1 MEYGT
6 LIGHS
11 QSYSPYGEDA
21 SHLQF
26 SDNYF
31 ELLKKLD
38 TLKFYGAGH
47 NSVKVDDI
55 VFEVLEDPDD
65 GYRSSYGG
73 VAVTKDN
80 NEIFFRQPI
89 ADVKIRTFE
98 DGDDCLRGKD
108 SIGRYRDGIARGYQ
122 LVDIN
127 DGHVW
132 LEFGTDLHDGYY
144 PYFYFTYN
152 PKKPKN

>member
-11 QSYSPYGEDA
+11 QSYSSDGEDV

-31 ELLKKLD
+31 KLLEKFD
-38 TLKFYGAGH
+38 ALKFYGAGH
-47 NSVKVDDI
+47 NSFKVDGI

-73 VAVTKDN
+73 VAVAKGN

-89 ADVKIRTFE
+89 ANVKIRTLE
-98 DGDDCLRGKD
+98 DGDDCLKD
-108 SIGRYRDGIARGYQ
+108 DGDDKYRDGIARGHQ
-122 LVDIN
+122 LVDIQ

-144 PYFYFTYN
+144 PYFYFMYN